1 MAMWVRTLRLF
12 PFVCTGK
19 VRVITVVASMQSDNA
34 INLHLR
40 VSLRFDLAGHSGG
53 RESNLGVALA
63 FQDFLVHFVVAT
75 RISGVSAGSIHD
87 YRAAGRAIGW
97 IEMNCPTLKPESSVH
112 GMESGCQCALDPGIR
127 WIEFEGHFLRAK
139 RFRVQAN
146 SRN

>member
-75 RISGVSAGSIHD
+75 RISGVSAGSIHAFVPP
-87 YRAAGRAIGW
+87 AAPLDG
-97 IEMNCPTLKPESSVH
+97 LK
-112 GMESGCQCALDPGIR
+112 
-127 WIEFEGHFLRAK
+127 
-139 RFRVQAN
+139 
-146 SRN
+146 